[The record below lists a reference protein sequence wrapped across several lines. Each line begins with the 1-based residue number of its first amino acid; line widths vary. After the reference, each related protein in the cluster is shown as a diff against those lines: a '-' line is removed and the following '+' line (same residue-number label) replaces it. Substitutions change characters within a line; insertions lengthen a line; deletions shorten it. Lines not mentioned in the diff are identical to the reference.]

1 MYVLLNR
8 ENIVIDLLNNVR
20 YIKLQSGTQY
30 IVACPEREGTG
41 VIGSDCNTLYTLAKT
56 DTTNNPNAVTI
67 MQFNELPENCKPNY
81 WIYDSETNSLVER
94 YTTGVEK
101 RENAYEVDNIID
113 WQESQVTVDDAN
125 KLWQAYT
132 AEGKV
137 DIAKE
142 LTEKISEAK
151 ATIREMYPDDAEE

>member
-94 YTTGVEK
+94 YTTGVESTGRNLK
-101 RENAYEVDNIID
+101 
-113 WQESQVTVDDAN
+113 SQQMMPTSCGRLTRPKE
-125 KLWQAYT
+125 KLTSPKSSLKKSQKQKQRYV
-132 AEGKV
+132 KCILMMRKS
-137 DIAKE
+137 D
-142 LTEKISEAK
+142 
-151 ATIREMYPDDAEE
+151 